1 MRFRN
6 GGSTGASF
14 RMNIY
19 VQLFHI
25 PVNANQNISQ
35 MCDEIKMKKITY
47 HRDFV
52 WPAARAFE
60 NFLDHRHVM
69 EFTITIRGCN
79 DVVFK
84 LGDIR
89 SRLQFERRSSLTA
102 QCGFLA
108 INAAADPVDKQ
119 SGFIKSRSQMKRH
132 FGRINDL

>member
-6 GGSTGASF
+6 GGPTGASF

-25 PVNANQNISQ
+25 PVNTNQNISQ
-35 MCDEIKMKKITY
+35 MCDEIKMKKFIY

-52 WPAARAFE
+52 WPAAGAFE

-69 EFTITIRGCN
+69 EFAITIRGCN

-84 LGDIR
+84 LGYIR
-89 SRLQFERRSSLTA
+89 RRLQFV
-102 QCGFLA
+102 A

>member
-14 RMNIY
+14 RINIY

-47 HRDFV
+47 HRDFG
-52 WPAARAFE
+52 WPAACAFE

-69 EFTITIRGCN
+69 EFAIAIRGCN

-84 LGDIR
+84 IGDIR
-89 SRLQFERRSSLTA
+89 RRLQFVRRSSLT
-102 QCGFLA
+102 QCGFLS
-108 INAAADPVDKQ
+108 INAAADPVNKQ

-132 FGRINDL
+132 FGMINDL